1 MTNFKII
8 RSALRTAKTGAD
20 LRVSMGG
27 STGDD
32 AFAACVFDQ
41 VDDLCDQVGFGV
53 ADAKNAAW
61 NDDDTWAHHC
71 ALFNRFRGA
80 FWRAIG

>member
-27 STGDD
+27 STGDN
-32 AFAACVFDQ
+32 AFADCVADQ
-41 VDDLCDQVGFGV
+41 VDDLCADLGV
-53 ADAKNAAW
+53 SHMDINWDNHKIIFA
-61 NDDDTWAHHC
+61 
-71 ALFNRFRGA
+71 RFRGA